1 MEDEDATV
9 WLDDNND
16 PNSSSLFMEVEEVE
30 ASCTTE
36 VEEDAIDCMVDADL
50 VTAPISSIFSS
61 NKASNWP
68 EFTIEDEDS

>member
-16 PNSSSLFMEVEEVE
+16 PNSSSLFTEVEEVE

-36 VEEDAIDCMVDADL
+36 EEDAIDCMVDADL

-61 NKASNWP
+61 IKASN
-68 EFTIEDEDS
+68 

>member
-50 VTAPISSIFSS
+50 VTAPISSILSS
-61 NKASNWP
+61 IKASN
-68 EFTIEDEDS
+68 

>member
-16 PNSSSLFMEVEEVE
+16 PNSSSLFMEVEEVEEVE

-61 NKASNWP
+61 IKASN
-68 EFTIEDEDS
+68 